1 MFCRAVTVLVILMAL
16 AGCGFQLRGTGL
28 TEGLTYRLISEQNQP
43 AGYADFQRVLK
54 ATLDRAGVRE
64 ASPAD
69 MTLRIT
75 GFQAETLD
83 GAVNAQLRVA
93 ENISTASLVFSVLD
107 DKGNLLAD
115 ELVLERRQTYR
126 MDRSQLLGSYEQ
138 QTSVEQNLNQDLA
151 DQILRAL
158 SVVMR
163 SSVGTA
169 SRTVERDTEQNA
181 P

>member
-1 MFCRAVTVLVILMAL
+1 MLVILMAF

-28 TEGLTYRLISEQNQP
+28 TEGLTCRLISEQNQS
-43 AGYADFQRVLK
+43 AGYADFRRVLK

-75 GFQAETLD
+75 GFQAETFD

-93 ENISTASLVFSVLD
+93 ENISTASLVLSVLD
-107 DKGNLLAD
+107 EKGNLLAD
-115 ELVLERRQTYR
+115 ELVLERRQAYR
-126 MDRSQLLGSYEQ
+126 MDRAQLLGSYEQ

-151 DQILRAL
+151 DQILRTL

-163 SSVGTA
+163 PSVGTA